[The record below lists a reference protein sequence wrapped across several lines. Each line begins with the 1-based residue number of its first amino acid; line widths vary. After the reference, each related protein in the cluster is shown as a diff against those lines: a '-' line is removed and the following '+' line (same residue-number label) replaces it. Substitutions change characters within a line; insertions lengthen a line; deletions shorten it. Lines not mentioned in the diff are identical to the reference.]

1 MVGSVVPFWLD
12 KQSPGRKAIV
22 SAWNEG
28 PLSDLNKIKKG
39 QELGYFQMG
48 STVILLFPESI
59 KFNNN
64 FLSLSK
70 TVKLGEVL
78 IDLQER

>member
-1 MVGSVVPFWLD
+1 
-12 KQSPGRKAIV
+12 
-22 SAWNEG
+22 
-28 PLSDLNKIKKG
+28 
-39 QELGYFQMG
+39 MG
-48 STVILLFPESI
+48 STLILLFPESI